1 MGKNTTK
8 YHLDHTNRGMK
19 SKNQV
24 NINFIDE
31 KLAITVIMDCR
42 TTSAHVSKTRLEFK
56 KYDVIVTKEQSVLSK
71 ISSFEAENIQT

>member
-1 MGKNTTK
+1 
-8 YHLDHTNRGMK
+8 MK

-42 TTSAHVSKTRLEFK
+42 TTSAHDVLGLGFK
-56 KYDVIVTKEQSVLSK
+56 KYDAIVTKEQSVLSK
-71 ISSFEAENIQT
+71 ISSFEAENMQT